1 MGAPD
6 PGPLS
11 VRLTVTP
18 WKEGDMTDR
27 SAGGTG
33 TVSRSPERCGEQGR
47 QAVEEDLSYPEP

>member
-1 MGAPD
+1 
-6 PGPLS
+6 
-11 VRLTVTP
+11 
-18 WKEGDMTDR
+18 MTDR